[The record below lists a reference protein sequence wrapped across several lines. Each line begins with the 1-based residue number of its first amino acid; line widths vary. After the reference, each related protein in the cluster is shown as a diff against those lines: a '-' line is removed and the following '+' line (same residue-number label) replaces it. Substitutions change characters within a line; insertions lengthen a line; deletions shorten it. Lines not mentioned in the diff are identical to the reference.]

1 MNLPAFTEYAPATL
15 LRARPAG
22 EAQAI
27 IEVEPPPAF
36 LPAYE
41 RAGQFC
47 KIRVRSAA
55 LAPDAAAECEAI
67 FAMLSSPGEE
77 PVRFLVRIGNPEGGE
92 AADCLSCLPDG
103 TPIAMTLPAGEGFA
117 LERARGRD
125 VVFVA
130 TGTGVAPVRAAIE
143 VVLAERERYGAL
155 RLDHGVR
162 SLAHLAI
169 AEDIERW
176 RARGVRV
183 DVHVSTPEAGGAP
196 RGATVQS
203 ALRARGGSLA
213 GVAMVAVGQPE
224 MLDELLA
231 EFVRLGGAP
240 ELFLKNV

>member
-27 IEVEPPPAF
+27 IEVEPPRAF
-36 LPAYE
+36 LAAYE
-41 RAGQFC
+41 RPGQFC
-47 KIRVRSAA
+47 KIRVRSATV
-55 LAPDAAAECEAI
+55 AECEGI

-103 TPIAMTLPAGEGFA
+103 TPIEMTLPAGEGFA

-125 VVFVA
+125 VIFVA
-130 TGTGVAPVRAAIE
+130 TGTGIAPVRAAIE
-143 VVLAERERYGAL
+143 VVLRDRGSYGAL
-155 RLDHGVR
+155 RLDHGLR

-169 AEDIERW
+169 ADDIDRW
-176 RARGVRV
+176 RAAGVHV
-183 DVHVSTPEAGGAP
+183 ELHVSTPEADGAP
-196 RGATVQS
+196 RGATVQA

-213 GVAMVAVGQPE
+213 GVAMIAVGQPE

-231 EFVRLGGAP
+231 ELVLLGGEP
-240 ELFLKNV
+240 ELFLKNL